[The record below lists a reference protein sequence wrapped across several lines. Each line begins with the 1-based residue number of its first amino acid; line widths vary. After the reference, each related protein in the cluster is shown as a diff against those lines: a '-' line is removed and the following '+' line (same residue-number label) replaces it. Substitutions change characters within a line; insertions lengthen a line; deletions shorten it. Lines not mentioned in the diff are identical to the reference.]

1 MSKRKKR
8 LVDLTPEEIN
18 EIVALRGKLPQ
29 AVVGKRFGIEQTDVS
44 QIQRQQKGKLM
55 RADDK
60 ARPCSH
66 TPASP
71 FSPKTVLKA
80 DSKLIFPLTSLCAL
94 WAADNGD
101 LGSVV
106 KKVVFQLHP
115 SFSNPTRIVE
125 RPPFMLSESGWG
137 EFEIAMTI
145 VFHADASEM
154 PAELTH
160 HLRLYPEG
168 SAPNQPLST
177 KRPVVAEE
185 YDELVFCEPQIAFFH
200 RIRSNPMVRIHG
212 SEEAIT
218 AAGNHAAIPRDGS
231 SSAPADARSLE
242 SDLRGENRGDTLD
255 HPLSQWFLQFSDE
268 QELTAIAA
276 ARKQV
281 ATLTAKLEAEYASLE
296 SECQELKQGSSVEW
310 QPPAQDP
317 PGYVNPF
324 DESAARGGSSSG
336 AFPAGLFDDG
346 NRVLKIKDAEF
357 IMAPL
362 HTACE
367 TLAAKVVEPTLD
379 CLQKM
384 VAHQHLRGEMDVGG
398 TTRESKL
405 LTRVM
410 ESVCKCYDI
419 ADEAVELLVLKTM
432 LSAVTSTSLR
442 VHGECVLKAVRT
454 CYNIYLGSK
463 VPVNQTTAKASLTQM
478 LVIVFRRMEADSST
492 VPVQPIV
499 VADLMEPSD
508 RLASDQNVT
517 QFVQSFITKVVQ
529 DIEVAFNP
537 AHTQSLDDG
546 AFDLAVAP
554 INSAATDGSL
564 VEDKDMLD
572 VKYWDV
578 NMLAGSVTD
587 PAKTLGGDGKVVTVK
602 AGATAAIGLPPGAV
616 AAVPVG
622 SSANGGGNPAGTMAG
637 GGVIIPDVD
646 PEKEGESEVKIT
658 NKLRRDAFLVFR
670 ALCKLSMKAPPA
682 EGVVDPFAVRGKV
695 VSLELLK
702 ICLENSGAVFR
713 TNERFVGAVKQYLCL
728 SLLKN
733 CTSSLMSVFQLSC
746 SIFFSLLTRFRSV
759 LKAEIGVFFP
769 MIVLRVLE
777 NVAHANFQQKMIV
790 LRFLERLCVDPQI
803 LVDIFANYD
812 CDVESTVS
820 IFERMV
826 SGLLKTAQ
834 GVPPGADSTLN
845 AAQDQQLRLAAIKCM
860 VGVLRSMGS
869 WTNRQ
874 LCVTAGPK
882 VAAEIGAA
890 AAAAA
895 ASAAATAAAAAAA
908 AAAGEGGVAAS
919 VAVPDLL
926 SGDLLPDFVNPRT
939 GVLPVAK
946 SEEALEEEA
955 LGGLPG
961 VGANSVGS
969 GNEISEAAILEQRR
983 AYKLELQEG
992 MNLFN
997 KKPKKGIDFLIKAK
1011 KLGESAE
1018 EIVAFLRKTEGLDKT
1033 MIGDFLGD
1041 RDDMSIKIMHAY
1053 MDSYN
1058 LSGMDFDEAI
1068 RAVLLGFRLPGEA
1081 QKIDRIM
1088 EKFAERYC
1096 RCNPKAFTSADTA
1109 YVLAYSVIMLNT
1121 DAHNPGVKTKM
1132 SKADF
1137 LKNNRGIDDGKDIPE
1152 EFLGGLY
1159 DRITRNEIK
1168 MKPEILGPGG
1178 VVSKAAV
1185 SSAAGNALLGLESIL
1200 NLMSGRTRATTELE
1214 TSDEVV
1220 KHMQEQFRAK
1230 AGKSGSVFY
1239 AASDVQIIRPMVDVV
1254 WAPMLAAFSVPL
1266 ETTEEEAVTEQC
1278 LEGFRYAVHVT
1289 AVIGMQMQRD
1299 AFVTSLAKFTSL
1311 HSAADIKQKNV
1322 DAIKSLLLV
1331 AEDDGNYLQDAWE
1344 HVLTC
1349 VSRYEHLHL
1358 IGEGAPTDSHFF
1370 SAAPQLPPLTQQQR
1384 PQPLDPQGKRGGGRG
1399 VAASVYGGGEG
1410 RGVVGGG
1417 QRDSGT
1423 PRGSAGDAGTPRGQ
1437 AKRFGEGGDAPAW
1450 KNVSGKLNQVEKLVR
1465 RGSYDPQGMIVGG
1478 PTGVGVGVSLSHL
1491 SPDQVQLLVANLGL
1505 LEQVGSDEVSRLFS
1519 RSERLNGQAIVEFVK
1534 ALCKVS
1540 LEELRSPTEPRVFS
1554 LTKIVE
1560 IAHFVTVEC
1569 MPNLSVAMYAI
1580 DSLRQLA
1587 MKFLEREELS
1597 NHSFQ
1602 NDHFNMSRIRLVWSR
1617 IWAVLADYF
1626 VTVGCMPNL
1635 SVAMYAI
1642 DSLRQLAMKFLE
1654 RKELINYNFQNDHFN
1669 MSRIR
1674 LVWSRIWAVLADY
1687 FVTVGC
1693 MPNLSV
1699 AMYAIDSLRQL
1710 AMKFL
1715 EREELSNYNFQNEFL
1730 KPFVVVMRRTASVE
1744 IRELI
1749 IRCVSQM
1756 VFARVGNVKSGWKI
1770 MFMVF
1775 TTAATDDNKNIVLL
1789 AFETIEKVVR
1799 EYFPYITET
1808 ETTTFTDCVNCLIA
1822 FTNSR
1827 FNKDVSLNAIAFL
1840 RFCALKLAE
1849 GDLGASALEREKGLS
1864 PSQVSHLP
1872 GHPDGEEFTDKDD
1885 HLYFWF
1891 PLLAGLSELTFD
1903 PRPDIRKS
1911 ALEVL
1916 FDTLRFHG
1924 HMFSAALWERVFE
1937 SVLFPIFDYGAPL
1950 SRHPSTS
1957 EDERL
1962 RAARSGSPDPVS
1974 ELEMDAWLY
1983 ETCTLALQLVVDLFV
1998 KFYSKVSPLLGKILA
2013 LLTSFIR
2020 RPHQS
2025 LAAIGVAAFV
2035 RLMSNAGGL
2044 FSEEKW
2050 DEVLTALKETTGTTL
2065 PDLAGVVKAAD
2076 LEDEEERE
2084 MERQQQIREARRFDF
2099 TRDEDEEE
2107 QKQQHQQ
2114 LAAAVAEAVG
2124 AAAGGGG
2131 GAEGG
2136 DGREEGGLEV
2146 KRPMTLAEAVAD
2158 VRCKIAVQLLL
2169 VQAMTEI
2176 FSMHGAALS
2185 APHTLILLDSL
2196 HRVGTH
2202 AHAINSDRL
2211 LRSRLQALHLATQM
2225 PDPPLL
2231 RLESEA
2237 LHAYLSLL
2245 QRLPREKAQLAKEVD
2260 VELRLVILCE
2270 EVLRVYV
2277 GTSQGKLA
2285 LMTEDP
2291 RGPDAPPLPPIPLA
2305 VPLGSARRRELVA
2318 RAPLVV
2324 ATLQAVTALK
2334 DAAFKKH
2341 LARFFPLLADLV
2353 SSEHGSPEIQVA
2365 LSKMFS
2371 SRIGPIV
2378 FSVAE

>member
-1 MSKRKKR
+1 
-8 LVDLTPEEIN
+8 
-18 EIVALRGKLPQ
+18 
-29 AVVGKRFGIEQTDVS
+29 
-44 QIQRQQKGKLM
+44 
-55 RADDK
+55 
-60 ARPCSH
+60 
-66 TPASP
+66 
-71 FSPKTVLKA
+71 
-80 DSKLIFPLTSLCAL
+80 
-94 WAADNGD
+94 
-101 LGSVV
+101 
-106 KKVVFQLHP
+106 
-115 SFSNPTRIVE
+115 
-125 RPPFMLSESGWG
+125 
-137 EFEIAMTI
+137 
-145 VFHADASEM
+145 
-154 PAELTH
+154 
-160 HLRLYPEG
+160 
-168 SAPNQPLST
+168 
-177 KRPVVAEE
+177 
-185 YDELVFCEPQIAFFH
+185 
-200 RIRSNPMVRIHG
+200 
-212 SEEAIT
+212 
-218 AAGNHAAIPRDGS
+218 
-231 SSAPADARSLE
+231 
-242 SDLRGENRGDTLD
+242 
-255 HPLSQWFLQFSDE
+255 
-268 QELTAIAA
+268 
-276 ARKQV
+276 
-281 ATLTAKLEAEYASLE
+281 
-296 SECQELKQGSSVEW
+296 
-310 QPPAQDP
+310 
-317 PGYVNPF
+317 
-324 DESAARGGSSSG
+324 
-336 AFPAGLFDDG
+336 
-346 NRVLKIKDAEF
+346 
-357 IMAPL
+357 
-362 HTACE
+362 
-367 TLAAKVVEPTLD
+367 
-379 CLQKM
+379 
-384 VAHQHLRGEMDVGG
+384 
-398 TTRESKL
+398 
-405 LTRVM
+405 
-410 ESVCKCYDI
+410 
-419 ADEAVELLVLKTM
+419 
-432 LSAVTSTSLR
+432 
-442 VHGECVLKAVRT
+442 
-454 CYNIYLGSK
+454 
-463 VPVNQTTAKASLTQM
+463 M

-616 AAVPVG
+616 ATVPVG
-622 SSANGGGNPAGTMAG
+622 FSANGAGNPVGTMAG

-908 AAAGEGGVAAS
+908 AAGEGAAP

-955 LGGLPG
+955 LGGMPAAG
-961 VGANSVGS
+961 VSS
-969 GNEISEAAILEQRR
+969 GNEISEASILEQRR

-992 MNLFN
+992 INLFN

-1011 KLGESAE
+1011 KLGEGAE

-1096 RCNPKAFTSADTA
+1096 PLGFDKAHWWLCCWAAGMDFDEAIRAVLLGFRLPGEAQKIDRIMEKFAERYCRCNPKAFTSADTA

-1121 DAHNPGVKTKM
+1121 DAHNPGVKTKVRARDDMIDVAPQKAVTEADTARPSLPPPLPFHASSSSMHPLPTHTSCFLPSQM

-1266 ETTEEEAVTEQC
+1266 ETTEEDAVTEQCLEGFRYAVHVTAVIGMHEAVTEQC

-1370 SAAPQLPPLTQQQR
+1370 SAAPQLPTLSNTTLPQPSPSHPFHCRPSPFCTPTHTHSPPYRACCCTSTSSARAPPPTPTSSLPSCSSPLSQTPPSPNLRPLIPSTSSLPFLHSFPTPHPHSFPSIQSLLLVAEDDGNYLQDAWEHVLTCVSRYEHLHLIGEGAPTDSHFFSAAPQLPPLTQQQR

-1417 QRDSGT
+1417 QRDAGT

-1437 AKRFGEGGDAPAW
+1437 AKRFGEGGEAPAW
-1450 KNVSGKLNQVEKLVR
+1450 KNVTGKLHQVEKLVR
-1465 RGSYDPQGMIVGG
+1465 RGSYDPQGMIAGG

-1560 IAHFVTVEC
+1560 IA
-1569 MPNLSVAMYAI
+1569 
-1580 DSLRQLA
+1580 
-1587 MKFLEREELS
+1587 
-1597 NHSFQ
+1597 
-1602 NDHFNMSRIRLVWSR
+1602 
-1617 IWAVLADYF
+1617 
-1626 VTVGCMPNL
+1626 
-1635 SVAMYAI
+1635 
-1642 DSLRQLAMKFLE
+1642 
-1654 RKELINYNFQNDHFN
+1654 HFN

-1770 MFMVF
+1770 MFMEFNTAATDDNKNIVLLAFETIKKVVFTTAATDDNKNIVLLAFETIEKVVFTTAATNDNKNIVLLAFETIEKVF

-1937 SVLFPIFDYGAPL
+1937 SVLFPIFDYVRRASEPQHGEPGGMMLGAKRGGRGGGGGEGGGGGKGGKGEAGGVLGGGRGGEGAGGGVDVPIHKHSHHKGAPL

-1962 RAARSGSPDPVS
+1962 RAARSGSPDPAS

-2084 MERQQQIREARRFDF
+2084 MERQQQIKEARRFDF

-2131 GAEGG
+2131 VDGG
-2136 DGREEGGLEV
+2136 EEEGVEV

-2270 EVLRVYV
+2270 EVLRKGGIILCGEGRLESEALHAYLSLLQRLPREKARLAKETPCLQALHVATQMPDPLLLRLESEALESQVYV

-2291 RGPDAPPLPPIPLA
+2291 RGADAPPLPPIPLA

-2341 LARFFPLLADLV
+2341 LARFFPLLADLYDAGEFRRSCIVAKYVLPSALV
-2353 SSEHGSPEIQVA
+2353 SDDA
-2365 LSKMFS
+2365 
-2371 SRIGPIV
+2371 SRKTPLV
-2378 FSVAE
+2378 

>member
-1 MSKRKKR
+1 
-8 LVDLTPEEIN
+8 
-18 EIVALRGKLPQ
+18 
-29 AVVGKRFGIEQTDVS
+29 
-44 QIQRQQKGKLM
+44 
-55 RADDK
+55 
-60 ARPCSH
+60 
-66 TPASP
+66 
-71 FSPKTVLKA
+71 
-80 DSKLIFPLTSLCAL
+80 
-94 WAADNGD
+94 
-101 LGSVV
+101 
-106 KKVVFQLHP
+106 
-115 SFSNPTRIVE
+115 
-125 RPPFMLSESGWG
+125 
-137 EFEIAMTI
+137 
-145 VFHADASEM
+145 
-154 PAELTH
+154 
-160 HLRLYPEG
+160 
-168 SAPNQPLST
+168 
-177 KRPVVAEE
+177 
-185 YDELVFCEPQIAFFH
+185 
-200 RIRSNPMVRIHG
+200 
-212 SEEAIT
+212 
-218 AAGNHAAIPRDGS
+218 
-231 SSAPADARSLE
+231 
-242 SDLRGENRGDTLD
+242 
-255 HPLSQWFLQFSDE
+255 
-268 QELTAIAA
+268 
-276 ARKQV
+276 
-281 ATLTAKLEAEYASLE
+281 
-296 SECQELKQGSSVEW
+296 
-310 QPPAQDP
+310 
-317 PGYVNPF
+317 
-324 DESAARGGSSSG
+324 
-336 AFPAGLFDDG
+336 
-346 NRVLKIKDAEF
+346 
-357 IMAPL
+357 
-362 HTACE
+362 
-367 TLAAKVVEPTLD
+367 
-379 CLQKM
+379 
-384 VAHQHLRGEMDVGG
+384 
-398 TTRESKL
+398 
-405 LTRVM
+405 
-410 ESVCKCYDI
+410 
-419 ADEAVELLVLKTM
+419 
-432 LSAVTSTSLR
+432 
-442 VHGECVLKAVRT
+442 
-454 CYNIYLGSK
+454 
-463 VPVNQTTAKASLTQM
+463 
-478 LVIVFRRMEADSST
+478 
-492 VPVQPIV
+492 
-499 VADLMEPSD
+499 MEPSD

-578 NMLAGSVTD
+578 NMLAGSVAD

-602 AGATAAIGLPPGAV
+602 AGATAAIGLPS
-616 AAVPVG
+616 AAVTTVPAG
-622 SSANGGGNPAGTMAG
+622 SSANGGGNPAGAMAG

-908 AAAGEGGVAAS
+908 AAGEGPAP

-955 LGGLPG
+955 LGGMPAAG
-961 VGANSVGS
+961 VSS
-969 GNEISEAAILEQRR
+969 GNEISEASILEQRR

-992 MNLFN
+992 INLFN

-1011 KLGESAE
+1011 KLGDGAE

-1178 VVSKAAV
+1178 VASKAAV

-1220 KHMQEQFRAK
+1220 RHMQEQFRAK

-1266 ETTEEEAVTEQC
+1266 ETTEEDAVTEQC

-1322 DAIKSLLLV
+1322 DAIKVRGGFVQSLLLV
-1331 AEDDGNYLQDAWE
+1331 AEDDGNYLQDAWEHVLTCYCVPLPFSVSAPQPPFPFFQSLLLVAEDDGNYLQDSWE

-1399 VAASVYGGGEG
+1399 VAASVYGGGG
-1410 RGVVGGG
+1410 GHGVGGASWEAQPG
-1417 QRDSGT
+1417 EQAGGT
-1423 PRGSAGDAGTPRGQ
+1423 RVIKLLTHLNLPVFPPSLPSPPRSYR
-1437 AKRFGEGGDAPAW
+1437 
-1450 KNVSGKLNQVEKLVR
+1450 VSGKLNQVEKLVR
-1465 RGSYDPQGMIVGG
+1465 RGSYWMTQHSFSCFHPPLPAGLLPPCPPQHPDVSGKMNQVEKLVRRGSYDPQGVITGG

-1560 IAHFVTVEC
+1560 IA
-1569 MPNLSVAMYAI
+1569 
-1580 DSLRQLA
+1580 
-1587 MKFLEREELS
+1587 
-1597 NHSFQ
+1597 
-1602 NDHFNMSRIRLVWSR
+1602 
-1617 IWAVLADYF
+1617 
-1626 VTVGCMPNL
+1626 
-1635 SVAMYAI
+1635 
-1642 DSLRQLAMKFLE
+1642 
-1654 RKELINYNFQNDHFN
+1654 HFN

-1849 GDLGASALEREKGLS
+1849 GDLGATALEREKGLS
-1864 PSQVSHLP
+1864 PTKVSHLP
-1872 GHPDGEEFTDKDD
+1872 GHPDGEVFTDKDD

-1891 PLLAGLSELTFD
+1891 PLLAGLSELTFDPRPDIRKRSSSTGLTTLQPHPSSYPSTPGLSELTFDPRPDIRKSASLTLCASTATCSPPSSGSASSSPSSSPSLITLAAHPNPSTASPACLSELTFDPRPDIRKSALEVLFDTLHFHGHMFSSPPLFLVPSLPCNPHPHQVCLSELTFDPRPDIRKSALEVLFDTLHFLPAFCPLSTPGLSELTFDPRPDIRKSALEVLFDTPQEKSHSHFHAPISLPPVPYSPRAPSTPGLSELTFD

-1937 SVLFPIFDYGAPL
+1937 SVLFPIFDYVRRASEPQHGETGGMMLGAKRGGGGGGGGRERGGKAGKGEAGGVGGGGKGAEGAGADGVPIHKHSHHKGAPL

-2084 MERQQQIREARRFDF
+2084 IERQQQIKEARRFDF

-2107 QKQQHQQ
+2107 KKQQHDQ

-2131 GAEGG
+2131 GADGGG
-2136 DGREEGGLEV
+2136 DGDGGEEGGVEA

-2158 VRCKIAVQLLL
+2158 VRCKIAVQLLLVQVSLLIAVQLLL

-2291 RGPDAPPLPPIPLA
+2291 RGADALPLPPIPLA

-2365 LSKMFS
+2365 LSNMFS